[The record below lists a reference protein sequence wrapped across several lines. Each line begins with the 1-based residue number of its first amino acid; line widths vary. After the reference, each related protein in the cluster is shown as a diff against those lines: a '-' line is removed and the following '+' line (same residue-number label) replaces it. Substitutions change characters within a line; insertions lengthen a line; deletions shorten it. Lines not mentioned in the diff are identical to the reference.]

1 MTGSGAI
8 PLDADD
14 PRRIGAFRLL
24 GVLGSGGMGRVY
36 LGAVPGTYAAVK
48 RVLPALAE
56 DQDFLSHFGHELDN
70 LARLPAGAS
79 TRLLASDRLAKPPW
93 FATAFIPGVT
103 LNDALRLH
111 GGPLPVDALWR
122 LLREAAAG
130 LRTVHAAEMVHRDLK
145 PSNVMLTGDGLSLID
160 FGVARAA
167 DQSRLTKTG
176 MIIGTPAYMA
186 PEQAVADKV
195 LTGAADVFALGSLV
209 LYAANGRPP
218 FGDGSGHDLLYRVVH
233 GEPDFGRL
241 TDADPD
247 LADLV
252 RTCLAKDPDDRP
264 TATELVGHADARAAG
279 VDWPAP
285 VAARIAERTAFA
297 AGAPTAEA
305 LAELEAADPSQD
317 ADTASLT
324 PQARSGSG
332 PAYALG
338 GTTAGGEEKKR
349 RKRIVMMA
357 VPVVLATGTTLSLS
371 LLPFEIGKAGAQD
384 RPSASPTATL
394 PPPAS
399 APTSG
404 PAAKPSSGTPSAS
417 ASGSSS
423 APPASSAPPGVPPGD
438 GGAGGAAAG
447 GADGGGG
454 GGSATGGGGTSTSGG
469 ASGGSSG
476 GSTTTS
482 GGSSG
487 GSSGGTSGG
496 SATSGG
502 GSSSGGTTTRPT
514 TTAPRPTTAAPR
526 PTPKPSSGGGGS
538 GPSGTYALEN
548 GTTGN
553 CLAEYNAGYAV
564 LVSGMQ
570 CGSSPEA
577 ATYSWTYRSNGNGTF
592 RLVNKRSGKCLQSG
606 SGISA
611 STGACT
617 GASTQSWK
625 FGTSTSAGRQI
636 VSVSDGLCLSSNA
649 YSATL
654 FTCGGS
660 TATQFWRNIS
670 AL

>member
-279 VDWPAP
+279 VDWPEP

-487 GSSGGTSGG
+487 GSS
-496 SATSGG
+496 TSGG

-514 TTAPRPTTAAPR
+514 TTAPRPTTAAPQ

-538 GPSGTYALEN
+538 GPSGTYALEE
-548 GTTGN
+548 GTSGN
-553 CLAEYNAGYAV
+553 CLAEYKQPYGVTTINSLA
-564 LVSGMQ
+564 
-570 CGSSPEA
+570 CGSQSELA
-577 ATYSWTYRSNGNGTF
+577 GYSWTYRPNADGSF
-592 RLVNKRSGKCLQSG
+592 RLVSRKSNQCLQPSSG
-606 SGISA
+606 VA
-611 STGACT
+611 ATVAACT
-617 GASTQSWK
+617 GAATQSWK
-625 FGTSTSAGRQI
+625 FASSTSAGRMLKN
-636 VSVSDGLCLSSNA
+636 VGTGACLTSNPGGVLVF
-649 YSATL
+649 S
-654 FTCGGS
+654 CGGS
-660 TATQFWRNIS
+660 FSAGQYWRNIG